1 MLGAMSRVPAA
12 SLVAALALAGFAAC
26 EPIQENVP
34 DVSGFN
40 VNRPSAPPSN
50 PNAGDSGTGGA
61 FDPATYCNGGPV
73 LAPAGTACD
82 ISFESDIYPLMK
94 TGSSACG
101 AQYCHQAVTDK
112 APNPLGGTTTAAQ
125 VWQTL
130 VTYGFRGPEGQS
142 LPYINVCSVDPTQS
156 GIHCNLEIGS
166 KLCGERMPQGSSLPQ
181 QDKDAIAEWLTCG
194 APNN

>member
-1 MLGAMSRVPAA
+1 MLGAMSRVLAA

-73 LAPAGTACD
+73 AANAVPDCGV
-82 ISFESDIYPLMK
+82 SFKTDIYPFLS
-94 TGSSACG
+94 TGSGACG
-101 AQYCHQAVTDK
+101 TVSCHTSSTNV
-112 APNPLGGTTTAAQ
+112 APYPLDGDPAS
-125 VWQTL
+125 VWNTL
-130 VTYGFRGPEGQS
+130 VNYSFRSRANTALQ
-142 LPYINVCSVDPTQS
+142 YVNICSTDPAQS
-156 GIHCNLEIGS
+156 GITCNLEPKADLTCGS
-166 KLCGERMPQGSSLPQ
+166 LMPQTGAMPSGNL
-181 QDKDAIAEWLTCG
+181 ALIAEWLTCG